1 MCPNAV
7 IPMRIFSIVHRRRI
21 AQAKRYELSKIIKIC
36 FSKSEIK
43 VDGDLQFFKNQGPGT
58 ITGNY
63 VDGNL
68 QSKENNPRP
77 TISGNTVKGDLEDE

>member
-7 IPMRIFSIVHRRRI
+7 IPMSIFSIVHRRLI

-43 VDGDLQFFKNQGPGT
+43 VNKALFCGNIAILKVKNRA
-58 ITGNY
+58 IAY
-63 VDGNL
+63 
-68 QSKENNPRP
+68 
-77 TISGNTVKGDLEDE
+77 ISHELNAIYWVF